1 VKNGFQLVLAFVVFL
16 FIALSAAVSLGS
28 GDYVWPAVLG
38 LASFGIVLIVTVGR
52 RLPLDM
58 AVLCVS
64 VAGFYVLGK
73 GFAYLN
79 VGGFLFAGEA
89 TLAIMLLGYLH
100 RLINGRYPL
109 VPKSPMAIALMILGL
124 YALIRLP
131 IDFDTHGLMALRDA
145 CVIYY
150 TLFFFVAYQLGL
162 QEAVQKWAPAFLIVA
177 TFPGLLLDILNQFA
191 PGVYLALTSVTVKGN
206 PIMLNHPDAI
216 HQAIFGL
223 ILFAAVQ
230 TESGRR
236 FRGLSF
242 ILMLVLTAYMLGTG
256 RGANYV
262 TFVVLVTFLL
272 LARRMMLLVSLGMGV
287 AFLMCALFIFAE
299 INPRLGAKRVRQ
311 ITDQLSVIFNPGKGL
326 KSKTTDA
333 DTAGWRL
340 FWWKHITQDVNRENP
355 IFGLGFGTDIA
366 TEMHKRFFRSA
377 VASPEISRTRGAHNA
392 FFTVLARMGWL
403 GALFFLGVFF
413 VQLWYFLQAIQ
424 LLRTNRLPPS
434 QAFLWGS
441 NICGFVITFFQYAW
455 EASYSAVPFWTCLG
469 LSYAYIDT
477 MRRQASAPLPEK
489 SAERMPL
496 APPVRA
502 LPGGSSA

>member
-1 VKNGFQLVLAFVVFL
+1 MKNGFQLVLAFVVF
-16 FIALSAAVSLGS
+16 FMVALSAAVSIGS
-28 GDYVWPAVLG
+28 GDYAWPAVLG
-38 LASFGIVLIVTVGR
+38 LGAFAVVLLATVGR

-58 AVLCVS
+58 AILSLS

-89 TLAIMLLGYLH
+89 TLAIMLLFYLH
-100 RLINGRYPL
+100 RMINGHYPL
-109 VPKSPMAIALMILGL
+109 IPHSPMAVALLVLGG

-131 IDFDTHGLMALRDA
+131 IDFGSHGIMALRDA

-162 QEAVQKWAPAFLIVA
+162 QESVQRWAPAFLIVA
-177 TFPGLLLDILNQFA
+177 TFPGLVLDALNQFA
-191 PGVYLALTSVTVKGN
+191 PGIYFALTAVTLKGN

-236 FRGLSF
+236 FRGLAF
-242 ILMLVLTAYMLGTG
+242 LLMLVLTAYMLGTG

-262 TFVVLVTFLL
+262 TFVVLVVFLL
-272 LARRMMLLVSLGMGV
+272 LARRLMLLVSLGLGV
-287 AFLMCALFIFAE
+287 AFLACILVIIAE
-299 INPRLGAKRVRQ
+299 INPRLGAQRVRQ
-311 ITDQLSVIFNPGKGL
+311 ITDQLAVIFTPGSGL
-326 KSKTTDA
+326 KNKTTDA
-333 DTAGWRL
+333 NTAEWRL
-340 FWWKHITQDVNRENP
+340 FWWKHITQDVNRINP
-355 IFGLGFGTDIA
+355 VFGLGFGTDIA
-366 TEMHKRFFRSA
+366 TEMHKRFFRTP
-377 VASPEISRTRGAHNA
+377 VASPEIARTRGAHNA

-403 GALFFLGVFF
+403 GAVCFLAVVV
-413 VQLWYFLQAIQ
+413 VQLWYFHHAIRA
-424 LLRTNRLPPS
+424 LRDGRLPPS

-469 LSYAYIDT
+469 LSYAYLDT
-477 MRRQASAPLPEK
+477 LRRQVPAPAVERTPIRPLP
-489 SAERMPL
+489 APARRL
-496 APPVRA
+496 AA
-502 LPGGSSA
+502 GSPA